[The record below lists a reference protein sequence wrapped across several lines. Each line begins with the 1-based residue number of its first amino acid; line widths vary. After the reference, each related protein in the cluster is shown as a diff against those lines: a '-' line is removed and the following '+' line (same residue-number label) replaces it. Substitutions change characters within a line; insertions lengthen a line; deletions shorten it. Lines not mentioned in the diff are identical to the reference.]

1 MKRLINQRPGRV
13 STAALA
19 LLPFVALALFYVLA
33 SDARLAANP
42 GDKLLPSFTTL
53 AESFVRLATEPSQRT
68 GEILFWQD
76 TGASLRRL
84 AQGVGISAAI
94 GLILGVALGAIPL
107 IRSGFAPFVAVL
119 SLIPP
124 MAVLPVLFIVFGL
137 GEVSK
142 VVLIVVGITPFIVR
156 DLQQRVQELPR
167 ELIIKAQTLGAN
179 SWQIVL
185 RVILPQVVPRLIDA
199 VRLSLGTG
207 LALPDLGRGD
217 RGHRGARLSHLPGAP
232 VSRDGRHPALRGLDH
247 HPRLSDRLPAEADL
261 AAGLPLVSHRRAGP
275 MTPRI
280 RFENVWMTYGDQ
292 VVLERLNLTV
302 APGEFCTIVG
312 ASGCGKTTLLRL
324 LLGEETPSR
333 GRILLDGE
341 PFPPSRGR
349 IAASSFSATRCFRI
363 CPSWATCC
371 WDWSCV
377 PRP

>member
-42 GDKLLPSFTTL
+42 DDKLLPSFTTL
-53 AESFVRLATEPSQRT
+53 AESFVRLASDPSQRT

-94 GLILGVALGAIPL
+94 GLVLGVAVGAIPL
-107 IRSGFAPFVAVL
+107 IRSGLAPFVAVL

-167 ELIIKAQTLGAN
+167 ELIIKAQTLGAS

-199 VRLSLGTG
+199 MRLSLGTAWLFLISAEAIAATEG
-207 LALPDLGRGD
+207 LGYRIFLVRRYLAMDVILPYVVWITILAYLTDFLLKQISR
-217 RGHRGARLSHLPGAP
+217 RAFPWYHTGAP
-232 VSRDGRHPALRGLDH
+232 GR
-247 HPRLSDRLPAEADL
+247 
-261 AAGLPLVSHRRAGP
+261 
-275 MTPRI
+275 
-280 RFENVWMTYGDQ
+280 
-292 VVLERLNLTV
+292 
-302 APGEFCTIVG
+302 
-312 ASGCGKTTLLRL
+312 
-324 LLGEETPSR
+324 
-333 GRILLDGE
+333 
-341 PFPPSRGR
+341 
-349 IAASSFSATRCFRI
+349 
-363 CPSWATCC
+363 
-371 WDWSCV
+371 
-377 PRP
+377 

>member
-42 GDKLLPSFTTL
+42 DDKLLPSFTTL
-53 AESFVRLATEPSQRT
+53 AESFVRLASDPSQRT

-94 GLILGVALGAIPL
+94 GLVLGVAVGAIPL

-167 ELIIKAQTLGAN
+167 ELIIKAQTLGAS

-199 VRLSLGTG
+199 MRLSLGTAWLFLISAEAIAATEG
-207 LALPDLGRGD
+207 LGYRIFLVRRYLAMDVILPYVVWITILAYLTDFLLKQISR
-217 RGHRGARLSHLPGAP
+217 RAFPWYHTGAP
-232 VSRDGRHPALRGLDH
+232 GR
-247 HPRLSDRLPAEADL
+247 
-261 AAGLPLVSHRRAGP
+261 
-275 MTPRI
+275 
-280 RFENVWMTYGDQ
+280 
-292 VVLERLNLTV
+292 
-302 APGEFCTIVG
+302 
-312 ASGCGKTTLLRL
+312 
-324 LLGEETPSR
+324 
-333 GRILLDGE
+333 
-341 PFPPSRGR
+341 
-349 IAASSFSATRCFRI
+349 
-363 CPSWATCC
+363 
-371 WDWSCV
+371 
-377 PRP
+377 

>member
-53 AESFVRLATEPSQRT
+53 AESFVRLASEPSQRT

-94 GLILGVALGAIPL
+94 ALVLGVALGAIPL

-167 ELIIKAQTLGAN
+167 ELIIKAQTLGAS

-199 VRLSLGTG
+199 MRLSLGTAWLFLISAEAIAATEG
-207 LALPDLGRGD
+207 LGYRIFLVRRYLAMDVILPYVVWITILAYLTDFLLKQISR
-217 RGHRGARLSHLPGAP
+217 RAFPWYHTGAP
-232 VSRDGRHPALRGLDH
+232 GR
-247 HPRLSDRLPAEADL
+247 
-261 AAGLPLVSHRRAGP
+261 
-275 MTPRI
+275 
-280 RFENVWMTYGDQ
+280 
-292 VVLERLNLTV
+292 
-302 APGEFCTIVG
+302 
-312 ASGCGKTTLLRL
+312 
-324 LLGEETPSR
+324 
-333 GRILLDGE
+333 
-341 PFPPSRGR
+341 
-349 IAASSFSATRCFRI
+349 
-363 CPSWATCC
+363 
-371 WDWSCV
+371 
-377 PRP
+377 